1 MFYSFLVVSM
11 SGAKKNSKKGSPYRK
26 SGDKFIGTVT
36 ANKVSKKR
44 NSQPSIANY
53 TQKQSKPQIEPVNHP
68 ISTHHKPQ
76 SISSVK
82 QQNNRGLNHAFK
94 T

>member
-1 MFYSFLVVSM
+1 M

-53 TQKQSKPQIEPVNHP
+53 TQKQNKP
-68 ISTHHKPQ
+68 
-76 SISSVK
+76 
-82 QQNNRGLNHAFK
+82 
-94 T
+94 

>member
-1 MFYSFLVVSM
+1 MNAPLSILLSHIPSRKATSVGRGVSMFYSFLVVSM

-53 TQKQSKPQIEPVNHP
+53 TQKQSKP
-68 ISTHHKPQ
+68 
-76 SISSVK
+76 
-82 QQNNRGLNHAFK
+82 
-94 T
+94 